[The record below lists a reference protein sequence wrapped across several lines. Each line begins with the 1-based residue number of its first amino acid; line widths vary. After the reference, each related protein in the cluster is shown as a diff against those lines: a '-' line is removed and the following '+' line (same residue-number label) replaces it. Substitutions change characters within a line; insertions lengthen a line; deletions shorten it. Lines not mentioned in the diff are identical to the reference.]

1 MSEPALSKP
10 FIHLRLHT
18 EFSISDGLVT
28 IPALINSLQ
37 QLHMP
42 AVAITDV
49 SNLFGLIKFYSG
61 AAKSGIKPICGVDV
75 LVENEEGVRSRIV
88 LLVKNR
94 TGYLN
99 LTNIISKLY
108 TDSETHGEPV
118 LAIDSF
124 SGVLEGLI
132 ALSGAQHGDIGSAL
146 LGCLLYTS
154 DAADE

>member
-1 MSEPALSKP
+1 MSEPAPSNP

-28 IPALINSLQ
+28 IPALISRLQ

-61 AAKSGIKPICGVDV
+61 AVKSGIKPICGVDV

-94 TGYLN
+94 TGYL
-99 LTNIISKLY
+99 LS
-108 TDSETHGEPV
+108 
-118 LAIDSF
+118 
-124 SGVLEGLI
+124 LI
-132 ALSGAQHGDIGSAL
+132 HI
-146 LGCLLYTS
+146 
-154 DAADE
+154 